1 MSDTI
6 TVNLIGS
13 KEEKDTFMEG
23 VFDAI
28 ESRFQGVAANTEPIL
43 RFTKIDGD
51 ATIIFDKIILEC
63 TQTSILFDG
72 MELELKEAF
81 SAQID
86 TELSDGDSFKVG
98 SSGYTFGDAFLE
110 LIKL

>member
-13 KEEKDTFMEG
+13 KEEKDVFME
-23 VFDAI
+23 AI
-28 ESRFQGVAANTEPIL
+28 FEAVESRFHDVAANTAPIL

-51 ATIIFDKIILEC
+51 ATVIFDKIILEC
-63 TQTSILFDG
+63 TQTSILFDDI
-72 MELELKEAF
+72 ELELKEAY

-86 TELSDGDSFKVG
+86 TELSENDSFKVG
-98 SSGYTFGDAFLE
+98 SCQHTSEGTFLE
-110 LIKL
+110 LIKR

>member
-13 KEEKDTFMEG
+13 KAEKDTFMEAI
-23 VFDAI
+23 FDAV

-43 RFTKIDGD
+43 RFTKIDGE

-63 TQTSILFDG
+63 AQTSILFDD
-72 MELELKEAF
+72 MELELKEAY

-86 TELSDGDSFKVG
+86 TELSENDSFKVG
-98 SSGYTFGDAFLE
+98 SCQHTSEGTFLG
-110 LIKL
+110 LIKH